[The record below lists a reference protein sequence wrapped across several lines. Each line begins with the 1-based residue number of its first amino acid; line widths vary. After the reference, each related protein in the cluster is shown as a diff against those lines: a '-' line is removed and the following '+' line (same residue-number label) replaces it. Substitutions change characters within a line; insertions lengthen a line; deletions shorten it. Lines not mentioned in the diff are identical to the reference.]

1 LFFRKYLLRKLKIL
15 FLKLKDKYMKNNSV
29 KGIEDET
36 LTSNKILSI
45 VDKYTDILILFVFLC
60 LIWIKLLSIY
70 FIDNLAAH
78 IDNYVVVYNS
88 MKKSSIMLFTKIKI
102 INSKSKI
109 LNNNNKKFKPPFH
122 YTPAQPR

>member
-1 LFFRKYLLRKLKIL
+1 
-15 FLKLKDKYMKNNSV
+15 MKNNSVSV

-88 MKKSSIMLFTKIKI
+88 MKKSSIMLFTK
-102 INSKSKI
+102 SKI
-109 LNNNNKKFKPPFH
+109 LNNNNKKSKPP
-122 YTPAQPR
+122 